1 MCLPHYHSASI
12 FQVID
17 KIEHAVNTTIT
28 EYYGQADKNKFTEA
42 VDKAQQEVRGR
53 VLIKLA
59 VEKSRKIILA
69 WERCCFSQ
77 WHKWLGRANPSTRNK
92 GWTYHLLV
100 TCPDAVPAELQE
112 TCGNKTCCILLG
124 LDVPSVS
131 WGPADTGGER
141 EPSPLTCFSWELRS
155 SLHHIASKRLLWK
168 NYNLDKLT
176 MRAAEKWKTNVSLK
190 QSFTN
195 YLNLSV
201 SEEKITW
208 ILLPSE

>member
-12 FQVID
+12 FQLID

-42 VDKAQQEVRGR
+42 VDRAQQEMRGR

-77 WHKWLGRANPSTRNK
+77 WLKLLGRANPSTRNK
-92 GWTYHLLV
+92 RWTYDLLV
-100 TCPDAVPAELQE
+100 TCPDAVSAEPQE

-124 LDVPSVS
+124 LDVTTLPRASTTTH
-131 WGPADTGGER
+131 PLYCEARRTREER
-141 EPSPLTCFSWELRS
+141 GSPSPSLVSAES
-155 SLHHIASKRLLWK
+155 S
-168 NYNLDKLT
+168 
-176 MRAAEKWKTNVSLK
+176 V
-190 QSFTN
+190 
-195 YLNLSV
+195 
-201 SEEKITW
+201 
-208 ILLPSE
+208 LPCTICLQAPAMKEI